1 MDENFQASQQFS
13 KIGSQRHFG
22 QSFLL
27 ASFLTRKEIYFSNHP
42 FSRFPLAEMCHNTI
56 SDCKGDWENE
66 YLLLLLQ
73 LKGGNEKEFGNGLW
87 VTSYLLVH
95 LLGAWWAYVK
105 WSIALNRAKL
115 QVHTH
120 PFIAFPIKFTFPF
133 LVCLETEIFSCAAYQ
148 QTFNIWNTIVFSL

>member
-1 MDENFQASQQFS
+1 
-13 KIGSQRHFG
+13 
-22 QSFLL
+22 
-27 ASFLTRKEIYFSNHP
+27 
-42 FSRFPLAEMCHNTI
+42 
-56 SDCKGDWENE
+56 
-66 YLLLLLQ
+66 
-73 LKGGNEKEFGNGLW
+73 
-87 VTSYLLVH
+87 LVH